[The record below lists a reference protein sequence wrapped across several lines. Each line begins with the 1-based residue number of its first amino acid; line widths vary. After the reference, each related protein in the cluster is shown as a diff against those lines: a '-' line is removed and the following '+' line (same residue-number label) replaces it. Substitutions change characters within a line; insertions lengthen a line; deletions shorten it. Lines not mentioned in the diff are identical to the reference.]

1 MDSNKME
8 LSHLNSSKRK
18 ILQYGFYLFQ
28 LQIYKIV
35 ELGFNVSAENFL
47 KKKCTSVNKYLI

>member
-1 MDSNKME
+1 MNSNKME

-18 ILQYGFYLFQ
+18 ILQYEFYLFQ

-35 ELGFNVSAENFL
+35 ELGFNGSA
-47 KKKCTSVNKYLI
+47 